1 MYEQVIVADSSP
13 LIGLAKIH
21 LLGILPKLSSH
32 ILIPPAVW
40 EEVTI
45 KGDDSPDTL
54 AIRQATWLMVQIPI
68 AKTVEPFKILVD
80 FGEAEAM
87 ALAIQSEG
95 SLLLLDDSR
104 ARRIAKRLKIRVI
117 GTVGLL
123 RRAKQRGLIEQ
134 LRPRLEGL
142 QNNGIY
148 IRQELIDAVLK
159 DVGE

>member
-1 MYEQVIVADSSP
+1 MYEKVIVADSSP

-21 LLGILPKLSSH
+21 LLEILPKLSSC

-45 KGDDSPDTL
+45 KGNDSPDTS
-54 AIRQATWLMVQIPI
+54 AIRQATWLKVQIPA
-68 AKTVEPFKILVD
+68 AKMIEPLEILID
-80 FGEAEAM
+80 RGEAEAI

-95 SLLLLDDSR
+95 SLLLLDDAR
-104 ARRIAKRLKIRVI
+104 ARRVVKRLKIRMI

-134 LRPRLEGL
+134 LRPYLEAL
-142 QNNGIY
+142 KNNGIY